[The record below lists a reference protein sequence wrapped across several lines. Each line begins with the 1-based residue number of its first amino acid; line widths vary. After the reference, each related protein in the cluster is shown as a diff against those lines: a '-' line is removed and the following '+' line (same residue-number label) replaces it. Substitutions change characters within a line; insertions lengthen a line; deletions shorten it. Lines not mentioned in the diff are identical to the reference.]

1 MKLIIDERERDLY
14 EKCVNLISTHPN
26 FASIVSEKKVL
37 PLGDI
42 ILEDDCGHELVMIE
56 RKSLKDLLSSV
67 KDGRYEEQ
75 SYRLIHS
82 SQIHCH
88 NIVYLI
94 EGILTQLRPD
104 EKKLV
109 HSCITSLSYFKGFSI
124 LRTGSMNET
133 AEMLLNM
140 AHKINKDLKKGK
152 KACYQNPGLKVQSTN
167 IENPHESTNE
177 SVDVDGR
184 GGGVDVSNQNGKQ
197 DEAIENYCSVVK
209 KVKKENITKEN
220 IGEIILCQIPGISSV
235 SAIAIMKNFESF
247 PHFLEIIQK
256 NHDVLN
262 NISYETNGSKR
273 KISKKI
279 IESIKLYF
287 TKTPLL

>member
-26 FASIVSEKKVL
+26 FASIAFEKKVL

-42 ILEDDCGHELVMIE
+42 ILEDDCGQELVIFE

-152 KACYQNPGLKVQSTN
+152 KACYQNPGLKIETST
-167 IENPHESTNE
+167 IEKPDE
-177 SVDVDGR
+177 SVDMD
-184 GGGVDVSNQNGKQ
+184 DSDKNGKQ

-220 IGEIILCQIPGISSV
+220 IGEIILSQIPGISSV

-262 NISYETNGSKR
+262 NISYETNGTKR

-287 TKTPLL
+287 TKTPIL

>member
-14 EKCVNLISTHPN
+14 EKCVNLIITNSSLS
-26 FASIVSEKKVL
+26 SIVLEKKVL

-42 ILEDDCGHELVMIE
+42 IIEDDNAHELMIIE

-75 SYRLIHS
+75 SYRLVHS
-82 SQIHCH
+82 SQMHCH

-109 HSCITSLSYFKGFSI
+109 HSCMTSLSYFKGFSL

-133 AEMLLNM
+133 AEMILNM
-140 AHKINKDLKKGK
+140 THKISKDLKKGK
-152 KACYQNPGLKVQSTN
+152 KACYQNRGLKVESN
-167 IENPHESTNE
+167 ADPLVLDGGGEGVVVNESTQNE
-177 SVDVDGR
+177 KTEEPNEHEKPID
-184 GGGVDVSNQNGKQ
+184 
-197 DEAIENYCSVVK
+197 NYCSVVK

-220 IGEIILCQIPGISSV
+220 IGEIVLCQIPGISSIN
-235 SAIAIMKNFESF
+235 AIAIMKNFESF
-247 PHFLEIIQK
+247 PHFMAEILQ
-256 NHDVLN
+256 NPDVLN
-262 NISYETNGSKR
+262 NMTYETNGTKR

-279 IESIKLYF
+279 IENIKLYF
-287 TKTPLL
+287 TKSA